1 MKNLNIIDMHCDT
14 ILNIVD
20 TDKNLLNNDGQ
31 LDLQRM
37 KNIGYRLQC
46 FAMYVNLKKYSNPY
60 NRCLEMIKRYNEE
73 INKNNNIIK
82 QVKCYQDLE
91 NNINNN
97 IMSSML
103 TIEEGGVLQGS
114 IEKLHEFYN
123 LGVRMITLTWNYEN
137 EIGFPNYVD
146 ENKKIINNSLGL
158 KPKGIEIIKEMER
171 LHMIIDVSHLSD
183 KGFYDVYENTTK
195 PFVASHS
202 NCREICNVSRNLT
215 DDMIIKLASR
225 NGVMGLNYCTSFV
238 KENEKYS
245 YVKDLIKHINHIKK
259 LVGIDYIGLGSDFD
273 GIGDNL
279 ELKSCDLLP
288 LLYEEMIKNDFTL
301 EEIEK
306 VFYKNVMRVFK
317 EVLK

>member
-1 MKNLNIIDMHCDT
+1 MENLNVIDMHCDT

-20 TDKNLLNNDGQ
+20 TDKDLLNNDGQ

-37 KNIGYRLQC
+37 KNVGYRLQC
-46 FAMYVNLKKYSNPY
+46 FAMYVNLKKYNDPY
-60 NRCLEMIKRYNEE
+60 KRCLDMIKRYNEE

-114 IEKLHEFYN
+114 IEKLQEFYN

-137 EIGFPNYVD
+137 EIGYPNYVD
-146 ENKKIINNSLGL
+146 ENKKIINNNLGL

-171 LHMIIDVSHLSD
+171 LHIIIDVSHLSD

-225 NGVMGLNYCTSFV
+225 KGVMGLNYCTSFV

-245 YVKDLIKHINHIKK
+245 YVKDLIKHINHVKK

-288 LLYEEMIKNDFTL
+288 LLYEEMIKNNFTK